1 MSKHPGSIEKRG
13 DAYRIRLCVGGERHY
28 FTLAGVTK
36 EAAEQFAREKNAEL
50 HRRNGKGLPG
60 PMPFSKLLAHYEDVR
75 LPEKAPRTR
84 ETYGHSLQ
92 AFATYFVE
100 QGGDPAAHDIRPG
113 VVQGFLHWRR
123 TRSPDG
129 QSRKPLAARSLAKDR
144 AVLHGVFSFAQTL
157 EVVEGNP
164 VAKVPRPKGDVRE
177 PVILTDG
184 QYEKLLEACEG
195 RPMLALYVLVLGE
208 TGVRCNSEALWLRWA
223 DLDFERGFV
232 KVESVRKGRR
242 TKSGK
247 SRRVPMT
254 ARLREALRD
263 HAAAYRLAT
272 YVGERSPWVFHH
284 FLTQRGAVAGHRLQ
298 SFHRAFASAAKRAKV
313 PADLR
318 QHDLRHRRVTTW
330 LAGGASP
337 VLVQKAMGH
346 ADLATT
352 MGYTHLLDDD
362 LLALVEDAGDR
373 ALKALATG

>member
-1 MSKHPGSIEKRG
+1 MSKHPGAIEKRG
-13 DAYRIRLCVGGERHY
+13 DSYRVRLCVGGKRER
-28 FTLAGVTK
+28 FTLKGYTK
-36 EAAEQFAREKNAEL
+36 EAAEQFAREKHAEL
-50 HRRNGKGLPG
+50 HRRQGKGLPG
-60 PMPFSKLLAHYEDVR
+60 PMPFSELLARYEDVR
-75 LPEKAPRTR
+75 LPERAPRTR

-92 AFATYFVE
+92 AFTTYFVE
-100 QGGDPAAHDIRPG
+100 QGGDPAAHEIRPG

-144 AVLHGVFSFAQTL
+144 AVLHGLFSFAQTL

-177 PVILTDG
+177 PIILTDG
-184 QYEKLLEACEG
+184 QYEKLLQACDG

-254 ARLREALRD
+254 PRLRGALRD
-263 HAAAYRLAT
+263 HAAAYRLCT

-298 SFHRAFASAAKRAKV
+298 SLHRAFASAAQRAKL

-352 MGYTHLLDDD
+352 MAYTHLLDDD
-362 LLALVEDAGDR
+362 LLALVEHAEDW